1 MELDHVVLSS
11 EDPLAIDERPRAHPK
26 VTLATLDLRW
36 LVAAIFAFAFLAN
49 LVVPI
54 CIEGWE
60 RNLSTRNGSIY
71 GFRWSEWIGGMAY
84 GLKLGELLM
93 IGVFLGLGHYHWAK
107 RLLIVSFGT
116 LMLASAH
123 IVGYRWAGWAP
134 PMFVAVM
141 CYLVSFAVTLVA
153 GVFLGLIATWNR
165 WILDRQSL
173 APCVNQVSH
182 QFDTRLLFSIMIAV
196 AICIPLLKS
205 TLSITD
211 AGIPVGNEIF
221 EMALWS
227 VWLSVTLCSLMVV
240 QSIAFL
246 VPNATKTIVAFG
258 ILIIAGPVLFQWVAL
273 NIVPFKISWGVIL
286 FAYWISFGMVGSSS
300 IVFVLLRWMGYQLR
314 KGS

>member
-1 MELDHVVLSS
+1 MELDHVVLHR
-11 EDPLAIDERPRAHPK
+11 EDPLAIDERPNAKPK

-36 LVAAIFAFAFLAN
+36 LVAAIFVFAFLAN

-54 CIEGWE
+54 CIEGLE
-60 RNLSTRNGSIY
+60 RSLSTWNGTIY
-71 GFRWSEWIGGMAY
+71 VFRWSEWIGGMAY

-107 RLLIVSFGT
+107 RLLIVFFGT
-116 LMLASAH
+116 LALASAH

-134 PMFVAVM
+134 PLFIAVM

-153 GVFLGLIATWNR
+153 GVFLGLIAKWNR

-173 APCVNQVSH
+173 ATGINQVNH
-182 QFDTRLLFSIMIAV
+182 QFDTRLLFGIMIAV

-205 TLSITD
+205 TLSLTD
-211 AGIPVGNEIF
+211 AWIPADNEIF
-221 EMALWS
+221 LRALWS

-240 QSIAFL
+240 QTIAFL
-246 VPNATKTIVAFG
+246 VPNATKSIVALG

-286 FAYWISFGMVGSSS
+286 FAYWIAFGLIGSTS
-300 IVFVLLRWMGYQLR
+300 IVFILLRWMGYQLR
-314 KGS
+314 KES